1 MQRMGLDSDSGPD
14 GNSSNRLRAVSGGGN
29 VPSGEV
35 GDCGSLQMFDSI
47 ILVNIMVIGLQV
59 NFSRWGN
66 LKKIWGKQEEK
77 AMGDHKHYSFYLF
90 KDLIIT
96 FF

>member
-1 MQRMGLDSDSGPD
+1 
-14 GNSSNRLRAVSGGGN
+14 
-29 VPSGEV
+29 
-35 GDCGSLQMFDSI
+35 MFDSI

-59 NFSRWGN
+59 NFSRWGK

-77 AMGDHKHYSFYLF
+77 AMGDHKHDSFYLF